1 MVLQPDNEIFQ
12 KCWLVV
18 LHFSSLGMIIRCW
31 GVLSMQMR
39 WHCYSS
45 CSKRSSITT
54 RHHWVHFRKWVCLKI
69 EKPSNLM
76 RTDKLFIGS
85 PIEVAI
91 CWPYPMFR
99 HTTLFLL
106 KTTVRHGGKQTAG
119 PGRDVPQSTVNEC
132 GLDDSFDG
140 FAAETSRS
148 YRLYCRHPPKFIQHV
163 SSKAFWATL
172 G

>member
-1 MVLQPDNEIFQ
+1 MIFFKNVGYLFFTFSHWGWSSADEAYCLCRWGDTATAVAARDRVSLQGTIGCILENGFAW
-12 KCWLVV
+12 K
-18 LHFSSLGMIIRCW
+18 
-31 GVLSMQMR
+31 
-39 WHCYSS
+39 
-45 CSKRSSITT
+45 SK
-54 RHHWVHFRKWVCLKI
+54 
-69 EKPSNLM
+69 KPSNLM

-119 PGRDVPQSTVNEC
+119 PGCDVPQSTVNEC
-132 GLDDSFDG
+132 GLDDPFDG

-148 YRLYCRHPPKFIQHV
+148 CRIYCRHPPKFIQNV
-163 SSKAFWATL
+163 PSKAFWATL
-172 G
+172 GKFHT